1 MSGSDSDAVIRK
13 SDNCSHSS
21 KLWECLCT
29 CLSILTC
36 PGKSQVWILWVP
48 VADLEQKSTIGYT
61 DNSVT
66 LTGTVEEVKAPTSR
80 RLQEMKE
87 KIQEVWAN
95 EDSISCL
102 EPVVPGSS
110 SASSMAPAP
119 PFQGSWRS
127 GAGNN
132 KKGKTQSQGS
142 RKGATMP
149 DPMQDEPHS
158 IISMSLEAAKYKKN
172 TVKDKG
178 LGRFGGLGEG
188 VHHCLT
194 NSWKLRLTF
203 EIFRHSKFLIQRNIH
218 GSIFK
223 RPGSEVSPA
232 SETS

>member
-1 MSGSDSDAVIRK
+1 M
-13 SDNCSHSS
+13 
-21 KLWECLCT
+21 
-29 CLSILTC
+29 
-36 PGKSQVWILWVP
+36 P

-102 EPVVPGSS
+102 EAVAPGQPGSS
-110 SASSMAPAP
+110 TSSAPTWRL
-119 PFQGSWRS
+119 GS
-127 GAGNN
+127 GAGAAGNN
-132 KKGKTQSQGS
+132 KRGKTQSQGS
-142 RKGATMP
+142 RKGATKP

-158 IISMSLEAAKYKKN
+158 LTSMSLEAAKYKKN

-218 GSIFK
+218 SSIF
-223 RPGSEVSPA
+223 RRQGSEVSPA